1 MMRFRAARL
10 VLGAAGWTAIGLTI
24 VEAVGRQ
31 LTRHRPFPFLP
42 ESPGHLLLVP
52 LAGLVVLLLVARRGF
67 SLGLKIQ
74 GSAEGRGFTEG
85 SGFPLGLKTQGSA
98 ERRRGSLGARVTA
111 TVFVG
116 LFAIG
121 LAAQL
126 QFGARLQSDGF
137 YYFAGL
143 RSMAFDHDAD
153 FTNDYRLLGLGD
165 KAHLFTPTPTG
176 YAQSAWA
183 IGPALVWSPFFAA
196 GHVGARWLDATGRA
210 DVALD
215 GSSFPYR
222 QAVVIA
228 GLFYALLGS
237 WFALRFARIFTDG
250 RTAAA
255 AVVFVMTG
263 SFMLWY
269 ALVEP
274 TMTHAPSMAAV
285 AGFAWF
291 WAATMGRRRPWQWVL
306 LGAVAGFIGLI
317 RWQNVLFALLPASD
331 ALVLLWRA
339 GRAND
344 WRAARSI
351 VLAGVAFTAAAV
363 IAFTPQLIQWKAIY
377 GHYLA
382 VSPIGPAMRFAA
394 PHVVETL
401 FSSRNGLFAMSPIMY
416 VAALGLV
423 AFAWR
428 RPAAGVPLVI
438 AVAAM
443 TYFNASVQDWWG
455 SAGYGGRRF
464 DGVAALVVPGMA
476 ASIAGMCAFAR
487 RRPQIVVGAL
497 VALAVAWNVTYL
509 AAVNRGVASA
519 ARATDFGEVSAYQAE
534 TIVDDVG
541 HPFSYPASLWF
552 ALSNGVRPSA
562 YDYLGSGFLGDPKQP
577 YGRINFD
584 ETDARLVGDGWSA
597 VVHDGPRAFRAAAP
611 RARVIVPLHI
621 AAALDVQIHLRAIP
635 PSAPGALTVVLDTAR
650 ARFGP
655 VAVPSDWQT
664 VRIATPKSAWRAG
677 VNRVDLLFAGVA
689 PADAEGRVA
698 DVDYLRIQVRV
709 DPAP

>member
-10 VLGAAGWTAIGLTI
+10 VLGAAGWTAIALTI

-31 LTRHRPFPFLP
+31 LTRRHSFPFLP

-52 LAGLVVLLLVARRGF
+52 LAGLALLLAFGSRRGQH
-67 SLGLKIQ
+67 STGSQ
-74 GSAEGRGFTEG
+74 GSIRDRGANRA
-85 SGFPLGLKTQGSA
+85 QGS
-98 ERRRGSLGARVTA
+98 RR
-111 TVFVG
+111 TVAVLAG
-116 LFAIG
+116 VFAIG
-121 LAAQL
+121 LVAQL

-137 YYFAGL
+137 YYFACL

-196 GHVGARWLDATGRA
+196 GHVAARWLEATGRA

-215 GSSFPYR
+215 GTSFPYR

-237 WFALRFARIFTDG
+237 WFAWRFARIFTDG
-250 RTAAA
+250 RMAAA
-255 AVVFVMTG
+255 AVALVMCG

-291 WAATMGRRRPWQWVL
+291 WAATMGRRRLWQWTL
-306 LGAVAGFIGLI
+306 LGMAAGFIGLV
-317 RWQNVLFALLPASD
+317 RWQNVLFAVLPACD
-331 ALVLLWRA
+331 ALALLWHA
-339 GRAND
+339 GRARD
-344 WRAARSI
+344 WRAARST
-351 VLAGVAFTAAAV
+351 VLAGVVFTVAAV
-363 IAFTPQLIQWKAIY
+363 AAFTPQLVQWKAIY

-401 FSSRNGLFAMSPIMY
+401 FSSRNGLFAMSPVLY
-416 VAALGLV
+416 VAAIGLV
-423 AFAWR
+423 ALAWR
-428 RPAAGVPLVI
+428 RPAAGVPLVL

-443 TYFNASVQDWWG
+443 TWFNASVQDWWG
-455 SAGYGGRRF
+455 SAGYGARRF
-464 DGVAALVVPGMA
+464 DGVAALVVPGLA
-476 ASIAGMCAFAR
+476 ASIAGIRAFTM
-487 RRPQIVVGAL
+487 RRPQIVVGAIA
-497 VALAVAWNVTYL
+497 VLAIVWNVTYL
-509 AAVNRGVASA
+509 SAVNRGVASPV
-519 ARATDFGEVSAYQAE
+519 RTTDFGGVSAYQAE
-534 TIVDDVG
+534 TIVDDIG

-552 ALSNGVRPSA
+552 AWSNGVRPAA

-584 ETDARLVGDGWSA
+584 ETDARLIGDGWSA
-597 VVHDGPRAFRAAAP
+597 VVHDGARAFRSAAP
-611 RARVIVPLHI
+611 HARVIISLH
-621 AAALDVQIHLRAIP
+621 ARAALDVQIHLRA
-635 PSAPGALTVVLDTAR
+635 SASVPPGALTLVLDTGR

-655 VAVPSDWQT
+655 IAVPADWQT
-664 VRIATPKSAWRAG
+664 VRIATPRSAWRAG
-677 VNRVDLLFAGVA
+677 VNRVDLLFAGAA
-689 PADAEGRVA
+689 PADADRRVA
-698 DVDYLRIQVRV
+698 DVDYLRIQIRE
-709 DPAP
+709 DAAP